1 MKNFILDNSLKN
13 LGKVV
18 LWQYDR
24 AVRLL
29 SIMKHMQVLFH
40 VSVERFWQYWLN
52 KVLAIETCGEFG
64 CTLWSQLLGVSR
76 PTIVDDAGNTRFI
89 SAPVFRRVL
98 KGQFYLMKSTPSIES
113 ISSYLEIVFG
123 VPGETAISDWVES
136 VSEYGWK
143 TNAEELNAQTRP
155 VQQYHV
161 FKAYKKGSIFQYAPM
176 SDSELSNWKVTED
189 ITESENVSWKAIES
203 KVEQTDE
210 EADYS
215 TGDEMIVMKLYDPN
229 GFCRKMAGAS
239 RDSLSI
245 NLTYVF
251 GTTEINARIS
261 RRRKS
266 GVRVVDDGEMAIS
279 YAKTEYFDDM
289 LPDQKALFEQWKDT
303 ICPYPIGIRTNE
315 PVEEQV
321 FGFEGQQNKR
331 YESGISYAKGDK
343 FGYVNPDDGSFFNW
357 ECKEDVSA
365 AENSSFD
372 AIKGKLKK
380 TNHGDPFVGNLVSV
394 SAPYQNSENVDWF
407 DYVSYQLRSV
417 DLYITPDKWPA
428 VAKIMPED
436 RFIETEQLGAVRP
449 PEGMPFIRL
458 DSGCVYLKYNCLFL
472 GRYSNTVY
480 LYKITSPSTPMN
492 SHDSQT
498 EVTDGETYV
507 GLFTER
513 GLQIITN
520 KMPRAASMYM
530 GVLSGSGIVYANP
543 PFDEFGIID
552 AVGKIAHSLRWTPI
566 AADTG
571 LRPIDGC
578 NYAEDAGFQFSDGIF
593 YKDMKK
599 VEPTTIIC
607 NSTMQYIKR

>member
-176 SDSELSNWKVTED
+176 SDSDVSNWKVTED
-189 ITESENVSWKAIES
+189 ITESENVSWEAIES

-229 GFCRKMAGAS
+229 GYCRKMAGAS

-331 YESGISYAKGDK
+331 YESGIAYAKGDK

-380 TNHGDPFVGNLVSV
+380 TNHGDPFVGNLVDV
-394 SAPYQNSENVDWF
+394 VEPYPHHVTWSDNVAYDS
-407 DYVSYQLRSV
+407 DYDDY
-417 DLYITPDKWPA
+417 YITPSKWPA

-436 RFIETEQLGAVRP
+436 RFIEHEQVGKVKP
-449 PEGMPFIRL
+449 PDGMPFVML
-458 DSGCVYLKYNCLFL
+458 NSGCAYLMYNGLYL
-472 GRYSNTVY
+472 GRYNNTVY
-480 LYKITSPSTPMN
+480 VYKIPAPQSTPKIR
-492 SHDSQT
+492 DDEI

-507 GLFTER
+507 AVFKR
-513 GLQIITN
+513 VKVQIITT
-520 KMPRAASMYM
+520 KMPSANSFTFNGYY
-530 GVLSGSGIVYANP
+530 VYPSP
-543 PFDEFGIID
+543 PLEEFGLLD
-552 AVGKIAHSLRWTPI
+552 AVGKLAHAQRWTPI
-566 AADTG
+566 AAATA
-571 LRPIDGC
+571 LKPIEGC
-578 NYAEDAGFQFSDGIF
+578 RYASKEGFMFDNGMF

-599 VEPTTIIC
+599 VEQTTMIS
-607 NSTMQYIKR
+607 NSTVQNIKK

>member
-176 SDSELSNWKVTED
+176 SDSDVSNWKVTED

-203 KVEQTDE
+203 KVEQTDD

-215 TGDEMIVMKLYDPN
+215 TGDELIVMKLYDPN

-245 NLTYVF
+245 DLTYVF
-251 GTTEINARIS
+251 GTTEIKARIS

-321 FGFEGQQNKR
+321 FGFERQQNKR
-331 YESGISYAKGDK
+331 YESGIAYAKGDK

-365 AENSSFD
+365 AENSSFN
-372 AIKGKLKK
+372 AIKGKLNK
-380 TNHGDPFVGNLVSV
+380 TNYGDPFVGNLVDV
-394 SAPYQNSENVDWF
+394 VKPYPYQVEWKDDVAYQYSNQ
-407 DYVSYQLRSV
+407 DY
-417 DLYITPDKWPA
+417 YITPTKWPA

-436 RFIETEQLGAVRP
+436 RFIEHDQVGRVKPTDD
-449 PEGMPFIRL
+449 MPFVML
-458 DSGCVYLKYNCLFL
+458 DSGCAILAYNGLYL
-472 GRYSNTVY
+472 GRYDNTVY
-480 LYKITSPSTPMN
+480 LYKIPMPIN
-492 SHDSQT
+492 LQKSHDSQT

-507 GLFTER
+507 GLFTDI
-513 GLQIITN
+513 GLQIITP
-520 KMPRAASMYM
+520 KMPPAYSMYFQ
-530 GVLSGSGIVYANP
+530 GYFVYPSP
-543 PFDEFGIID
+543 PSDEFGVID
-552 AVGKIAHSLRWTPI
+552 AVGKIAHLQRWTPI
-566 AADTG
+566 AAATA
-571 LRPIDGC
+571 LKPIVGC
-578 NYAEDAGFQFSDGIF
+578 RYSSNAGFQFENGMFDM
-593 YKDMKK
+593 DMKK
-599 VEPTTIIC
+599 VEPTTFIC
-607 NSTMQYIKR
+607 NSTVQNLK